1 MHTWK
6 LSDSL
11 DIPKD
16 NEWDLLLKL
25 ALGDDVHVD
34 RKRGF
39 ILSRMAL
46 LHALS
51 DIGLSATPQ
60 DLILQDYSK
69 LKAFPHLTVSLSHTK
84 DRGAALIAD
93 QLTYRSI
100 GIDIE
105 QEARLVKDAVAQR
118 IAHPED
124 LKLRNIE
131 IWCLKEAVFKTLMN
145 SGEFERPV
153 EFSSIRI
160 EEKKWSHSP
169 SGLEGEWELD
179 LINSIVMARAYLKN

>member
-16 NEWDLLLKL
+16 NEWDLLLRL
-25 ALGDDVHVD
+25 ALGDDIHPD

-46 LHALS
+46 LRALS
-51 DIGLSATPQ
+51 DMGQAASPQ
-60 DLILQDYSK
+60 DLVLENYSK

-84 DRGAALIAD
+84 DKGAALIAD
-93 QLTYRSI
+93 QHTYRSV

-105 QEARLVKDAVAQR
+105 QEARLVKDLVAQR
-118 IAHPED
+118 IAHPKD

-131 IWCLKEAVFKTLMN
+131 IWCLKEAVFKALMN
-145 SGEFERPV
+145 SGEFEQNV
-153 EFSSIRI
+153 KFSSIQI
-160 EEKKWSHSP
+160 EDKKWSHSP
-169 SGLEGEWELD
+169 SGLKGEWEID
-179 LINSIVMARAYLKN
+179 LINSIVIARAYLKN